1 MEVDTGAAVS
11 LIPYNCYTKYFNS
24 LPIEKCKLKVKT
36 VSGEYLPLKGVIN
49 VTVNDLLKYLP
60 LYIADSKVNFIP
72 LLGRDWLDLLNPSW
86 KSPLNFIADSKV
98 NFIPLLGR
106 DWLDLLNPSWKSPL
120 NSWKSPLNFHSPVNV
135 KCIQPMSELESKF
148 PNNVYSQCQNWNPN
162 SQMCCHK
169 SKVND

>member
-60 LYIADSKVNFIP
+60 LYTVSGEYLPLKGVINVTVNDLLKYLPLYIADSKMNFIP
-72 LLGRDWLDLLNPSW
+72 LLGRDWLDLL
-86 KSPLNFIADSKV
+86 
-98 NFIPLLGR
+98 
-106 DWLDLLNPSWKSPL
+106 DWS
-120 NSWKSPLNFHSPVNV
+120 
-135 KCIQPMSELESKF
+135 
-148 PNNVYSQCQNWNPN
+148 
-162 SQMCCHK
+162 
-169 SKVND
+169 

>member
-86 KSPLNFIADSKV
+86 KSPLNF
-98 NFIPLLGR
+98 
-106 DWLDLLNPSWKSPL
+106 
-120 NSWKSPLNFHSPVNV
+120 HSPVNV

-148 PNNVYSQCQNWNPN
+148 PNVFATNQKSTIKGYKAKLIVKEGSGIIHKPYSLLRDIKPN
-162 SQMCCHK
+162 L
-169 SKVND
+169 